1 MEVINLYYQTYFNY
15 LDNQYYNIIVA
26 NKKSNGPLK
35 EHMMGLSINNVSK
48 KMGNLQDNYC
58 LIVISSNILKKMK
71 KSKLDYCTIEDI
83 EDIYEFLLNNNYNV
97 DKDFNKLMKNEYINI
112 NNNKKFVMSI
122 NYNIKK

>member
-122 NYNIKK
+122 NYKL

>member
-83 EDIYEFLLNNNYNV
+83 GDIYEFLLNNNYNV

-122 NYNIKK
+122 NYKL

>member
-15 LDNQYYNIIVA
+15 VDNQYYNIIVA

-122 NYNIKK
+122 NYKL

>member
-35 EHMMGLSINNVSK
+35 EYMIGLSINNVSK
-48 KMGNLQDNYC
+48 KMGNLQDDYC
-58 LIVISSNILKKMK
+58 LIVISSNILKGIK

-83 EDIYEFLLNNNYNV
+83 EEIYEFLLNNNYNL
-97 DKDFNKLMKNEYINI
+97 DKDFNKLMKNQSINI
-112 NNNKKFVMSI
+112 NNNKKFVVSI
-122 NYNIKK
+122 NNKL

>member
-35 EHMMGLSINNVSK
+35 EYMMGLSINNVSK

-83 EDIYEFLLNNNYNV
+83 GDIYEFLLNNNYNV

-122 NYNIKK
+122 NYKL